1 MTPNEKLLEEFL
13 SVPLDSGMEILEKF
27 AALPGAQ
34 YGKGETPTAQYVYV
48 PGTRKDRVI
57 LTAHV
62 DTVWDSTYDKPH
74 TGTHALT
81 CENGIFRS
89 GEPGVGIGADDR
101 AGCAM
106 LWALRNSGHSLLL
119 TNGEEL
125 GKAGVKF
132 LMADRALSREINRAR
147 FMIALDWVGTDS
159 CQFYGVENTKRFKYY
174 IETEL
179 AFRDSKKN
187 AGCDLHYLC
196 KKVCGVNLGVGY
208 HRYHNETE
216 FLSVEEW
223 THTLNALTAFLQKP
237 QHRFALSVPGR
248 IRQFSETCRNK
259 VIHVLVK
266 VKHALFPQ
274 KAGHD
279 S

>member
-1 MTPNEKLLEEFL
+1 MASNEELLEEFL
-13 SVPLDSGMEILEKF
+13 SVPLSSGAEILEKF

-34 YGKGETPTAQYVYV
+34 YGKGETPTAQYVYI

-62 DTVWDSTYDKPH
+62 DTVWDGSYGKPH
-74 TGTHALT
+74 TGPHALI
-81 CENGIFRS
+81 CENGVFRS

-106 LWALRNSGHSLLL
+106 LWALRGSGHSLLL
-119 TNGEEL
+119 TSGEEL

-132 LMADRALSREINRAR
+132 LMKNRALTREINRAR

-159 CQFYGVENTKRFKYY
+159 CLFYGVANTVRFRHY

-179 AFRDSKKN
+179 AFRDSQRD

-208 HRYHNETE
+208 HRYHKETE
-216 FLSVEEW
+216 CLSVEEW
-223 THTLNALTAFLQKP
+223 THTLDVLTAFLQKP
-237 QHRFALSVPGR
+237 QRRFALSVPGR
-248 IRQFSETCRNK
+248 MRQFLEKCRNR
-259 VIHVLVK
+259 VIHILVK
-266 VKHALFPQ
+266 VKHAIFPK
-274 KAGHD
+274 KAG
-279 S
+279 